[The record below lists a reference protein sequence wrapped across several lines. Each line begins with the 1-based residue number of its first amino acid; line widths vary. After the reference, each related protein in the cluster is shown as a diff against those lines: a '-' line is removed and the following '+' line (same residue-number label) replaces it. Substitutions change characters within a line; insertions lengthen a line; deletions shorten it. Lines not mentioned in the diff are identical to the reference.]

1 MQATLELDM
10 LSVVMML
17 FAIALASRSVQINPR
32 NRWYILSAFSLLV
45 LLGTELF
52 AYQVDD
58 VGVVSQILY
67 HRATNVLG
75 FSLSPVVC
83 FFLLHFIGYSSFHK
97 YSPVLVVPLILNS
110 MFSLASYWTGWFFF
124 VDGQNIYRR
133 GPFFFVTTVITFF
146 YYGLSIL
153 HLIQSLRR
161 YESSDRLLL
170 MCILITPI
178 IGFLFQLLF
187 PWVLTLWPGIA
198 LSLLLFYLFFLEQ
211 RYSIDTLTGLR
222 NRTMFMRDI
231 LDLQRTSR
239 DGTSIV
245 VLDVNYLKKANDTW
259 GHKAGDELLV
269 NAGSLIEQC
278 FRGLGKTYRV
288 GGDEFAVISSKIEGK
303 EIERALALLD
313 VQTEL
318 ANSGRTIKLS
328 LASGAS
334 WCESCIGNLFNT
346 YIAADNAMYRNKEA
360 MKRRSAHG

>member
-17 FAIALASRSVQINPR
+17 FAIALASRSVQTNPR
-32 NRWYILSAFSLLV
+32 NRWYMLSAFSLLV

-58 VGVVSQILY
+58 AGVASQIVF

-75 FSLSPVVC
+75 FSLSPLVC
-83 FFLLHFIGYSSFHK
+83 FFLLHFIGYTSFRKH
-97 YSPVLVVPLILNS
+97 SPLLVVPIILNA

-124 VDGQNIYRR
+124 VDAQNIYRR
-133 GPFFFVTTVITFF
+133 GPFFFVTTTITLF

-153 HLIQSLRR
+153 YLIQSLTR

-170 MCILITPI
+170 ICILVTPI
-178 IGFLFQLLF
+178 LGFVFQLFF
-187 PWVLTLWPGIA
+187 PWVLTLWPSIA

-222 NRTMFMRDI
+222 NRTIFMRDI
-231 LDLQRTSR
+231 LNLQHASR
-239 DGTSIV
+239 QAGTIV
-245 VLDVNYLKKANDTW
+245 VLDVNFLKKANDTW

-269 NAGSLIEQC
+269 HAGALIERC
-278 FRGLGKTYRV
+278 FRGLGKVYRV
-288 GGDEFAVISSKIEGK
+288 GGDEFAVISTNSEAK

-313 VQTEL
+313 VQTQL
-318 ANSGRTIKLS
+318 ANSGRTIQLS
-328 LASGAS
+328 LAYGTS
-334 WCESCIGNLFNT
+334 WCESCLDNLFNT
-346 YIAADNAMYRNKEA
+346 YVAADNAMYRNKEA
-360 MKRRSAHG
+360 MKLVMENG